1 MNIDIFKSTPVLNE
15 LLRKRGIEGDAELE
29 EFLSPSPK
37 LAYDPFLLANMH
49 AGVDLLLDAI
59 YSGSKIVI
67 YGDYD
72 CDGVTSTALLMKVIG
87 SLTDNVTYYIPSR
100 LDEGYGLN
108 KSAIDQIYQ
117 DEGEVIVTVDC
128 GSVSA
133 EEVAYANSLG
143 IETIVTDHHTIK
155 DVIAPG
161 IVINPKAPED
171 TYPFKGLAGVGVA
184 YKLAL
189 ALSRNCEIPRSL
201 ITEVLELVAVGTIGD
216 VMPLVDENRSL
227 VKYGLRLMRLGFKN
241 KGLRRLAELSGVDY
255 NNITSTNVA
264 FSLVPRINAAGRLG
278 DASLGVRAL
287 LSDDDDEVE
296 RLCTKLMETNTK
308 RRELQ
313 QEAFENCIS
322 LADDELEKGD
332 FIMIEADHAHEGILG
347 IVAGNLKERYNRP
360 VVIVSPNDGLLKGT
374 GRSIEGIDLYSLL
387 NRHSEY
393 FVKFGGHKAAC
404 GFTMETENLEKLR
417 ASLKEDVAGLLAD
430 NEKLFDRTIE
440 ADMDIIV
447 PDTSIDLA
455 RALELFAPFG
465 AGNPEPVFRLE
476 RAQVVDWKFLSDN
489 KHARFSVMQHG
500 SAIQCIMFNK
510 AMDVYSRVTSNKPL
524 TVYGVMD
531 INRWKDREN
540 VQIRVLD
547 IEEA

>member
-1 MNIDIFKSTPVLNE
+1 MLNE
-15 LLRKRGIEGDAELE
+15 LLRIRGIDGEAELV
-29 EFLSPSPK
+29 EFLSPNPK

-87 SLTDNVTYYIPSR
+87 SLTENVAYYIPSR

-155 DVIAPG
+155 DVVAPG
-161 IVINPKAPED
+161 IVINPKAPGD

-216 VMPLVDENRSL
+216 VMPLIDENRSL

-241 KGLRRLAELSGVDY
+241 KGLRRLTELSGVDY

-278 DASLGVRAL
+278 DASLGVRVL
-287 LSDDDDEVE
+287 LSEDDDEIE
-296 RLCTKLMETNTK
+296 SLCTKLMETNAK

-313 QEAFENCIS
+313 REAYENCIS
-322 LADDELEKGD
+322 LADSELKKGD
-332 FIMIEADHAHEGILG
+332 FIMIEAEHAHEGILG

-360 VVIVSPNDGLLKGT
+360 VVIVSPNDGQLKGT
-374 GRSIEGIDLYSLL
+374 GRSIEGVDLYALL
-387 NRHSEY
+387 NRHSDF

-404 GFTMETENLEKLR
+404 GFTMKEEKLDKLR
-417 ASLKEDVAGLLAD
+417 AALNEDVEGLLAD
-430 NEKLFDRTIE
+430 NESLFDRTID
-440 ADMDIIV
+440 ADLDIFV
-447 PDTSIDLA
+447 PDVSIELA
-455 RALELFAPFG
+455 KALELFAPFG
-465 AGNPEPVFRLE
+465 AGNPEPVFKFKN
-476 RAQVVDWKFLSDN
+476 AQVLDWKFLSDN
-489 KHARFSVMQHG
+489 KHARFSVMQRG
-500 SAIQCIMFNK
+500 SAVQCILFNK
-510 AMDVYSRVTSNKPL
+510 AMDVYERITGNKPL
-524 TVYGVMD
+524 TVYGTMD

-547 IEEA
+547 VEEA

>member
-1 MNIDIFKSTPVLNE
+1 MNTEIFKSTPVLNE
-15 LLRKRGIEGDAELE
+15 LLRIRGIEGEEELT

-72 CDGVTSTALLMKVIG
+72 CDGVTSTALLMKVI
-87 SLTDNVTYYIPSR
+87 SALTDNVTYYIPSR
-100 LDEGYGLN
+100 IDEGYGLN
-108 KSAIDQIYQ
+108 KAAIDYIYQ
-117 DEGEVIVTVDC
+117 QEGEVIVTVDC
-128 GSVSA
+128 GAVSA

-155 DVIAPG
+155 DVVAPG
-161 IVINPKAPED
+161 IVINPKAPND
-171 TYPFKGLAGVGVA
+171 MYPFKGLAGVGVA

-216 VMPLVDENRSL
+216 VMPLMDENRSL

-241 KGLRRLAELSGVDY
+241 KGLKRLAELSGVDY
-255 NNITSTNVA
+255 SNITSTNVA

-278 DASLGVRAL
+278 DASLGVRVL
-287 LSDDDDEVE
+287 LSDDDDEIE
-296 RLCTKLMETNTK
+296 SLCTKLMETNTK

-322 LADDELEKGD
+322 LADKELENGD
-332 FIMIEADHAHEGILG
+332 FIMIEAENAHEGILG

-360 VVIVSPNDGLLKGT
+360 VVIVSPNNGQLKGT
-374 GRSIEGIDLYSLL
+374 GRSIEGIDLYALL
-387 NRHSEY
+387 NRHSEH

-404 GFTMETENLEKLR
+404 GFTMETEKLD
-417 ASLKEDVAGLLAD
+417 SLKSALNEDVAGLLAD
-430 NEKLFDRTIE
+430 NERLFDRTIN
-440 ADMDIIV
+440 ADLDITV
-447 PDTSIDLA
+447 TDVSIELA
-455 RALELFAPFG
+455 KALELFAPFG
-465 AGNPEPVFRLE
+465 AGNPEPIFKFE
-476 RAQVVDWKFLSDN
+476 KAQVVDWKFLSDN
-489 KHARFSVMQHG
+489 KHARFSLMQRG
-500 SAIQCIMFNK
+500 SAVQCILFNK
-510 AMDVYSRVTSNKPL
+510 AMDVYERVMSNKPL

-547 IEEA
+547 MEKE